1 MLPTLAK
8 QHNFS
13 ITFGRLCFLFFCCVF
28 FFFKI
33 QRVLFQK
40 TEMFSSMIF
49 MYSFQNFGL
58 DYFDLYNEQ
67 KYHCGL
73 DSYNWPN
80 VHKAL
85 NHRDD

>member
-1 MLPTLAK
+1 
-8 QHNFS
+8 
-13 ITFGRLCFLFFCCVF
+13 
-28 FFFKI
+28 
-33 QRVLFQK
+33 
-40 TEMFSSMIF
+40 MIF